1 MLLGLMS
8 LRPVKGYILTAT
20 KGIEDKL
27 NSLIDI
33 FIMFRPDVVLD
44 RGRFISEFETYQKE
58 AVKIDPNTLDL
69 VDLDKPYLM
78 INQDEKIHHRFI
90 IFKFCIKLTHSFLF
104 VQ

>member
-8 LRPVKGYILTAT
+8 LRRVKGYILTAT
-20 KGIEDKL
+20 KGMEDKL
-27 NSLIDI
+27 NLLINI

-44 RGRFISEFETYQKE
+44 RGRFISEFETYNKE

-78 INQDEKIHHRFI
+78 INQDEKIHHRF
-90 IFKFCIKLTHSFLF
+90 
-104 VQ
+104 